1 MRNVFFSLTALAALS
16 APTIAQVQPV
26 RAPVTGVQVI
36 IALAKARGL
45 TLSAAQV
52 NAITLKGAAFIN
64 SPAFASLALQ
74 LRVSDSVL
82 NSLVSNA
89 SAAVSPTLAFRALLE
104 ATTGK
109 AVSEAAAEAFLAKH
123 PELKDMDVAS
133 FGSAVSDPTV
143 LADVNS
149 IARDASRPVTARGGG
164 N

>member
-1 MRNVFFSLTALAALS
+1 MRKVFFSLTALAALS
-16 APTIAQVQPV
+16 APTIAQVQPA
-26 RAPVTGVQVI
+26 RAPITGVQVI
-36 IALAKARGL
+36 IALAKARGM

-64 SPAFASLALQ
+64 SPEFASLALQ

-89 SAAVSPTLAFRALLE
+89 SAAVSPTLALRALLE

-109 AVSEAAAEAFLAKH
+109 TVTEAAAEAFLAKH

-143 LADVNS
+143 LADINS